1 MPNSSVHVFNQ
12 YYWDLLKKVKDLS
25 KDLKTRADDKGS
37 RNILREIKRS
47 YLSFDKLSEEHIT
60 WYHDKASAFE
70 AFLANNIS
78 EESPADSVKEWVHD
92 NDVLSVELY
101 KGITIGNIAGIFRNT
116 NVVLYYIVLMS
127 VFADAKLREDDGIYL
142 QGALDLL
149 KKTQPWSDDDLAV
162 ESLSAESR
170 KKMLLLRDILRVS
183 SSNNAS
189 TSSEQPSSD
198 IMSELENTS
207 LGRLAKE
214 IMNDVDIDEISK
226 SIGEDGDILK
236 ALSNPDGGI
245 TKLLGTV
252 SQKMISKLASGEL
265 KQDALLQDAMKLAGS
280 LPGMPGGKQGSAQN
294 NAMGGLGNMASM
306 MEQVT
311 KMAGMFGPMGG
322 SGNDDDGDGPDLASM
337 MSQFANMMG
346 NGGGK
351 NKGGAT
357 RATVNH
363 SALNRAV
370 RSKQMRRKLEERRR
384 KHEEQ

>member
-1 MPNSSVHVFNQ
+1 MPTSSVHVFNQ
-12 YYWDLLKKVKDLS
+12 YYWDLLKKVKDLA

-47 YLSFDKLSEEHIT
+47 YLSFDKLSDEHIA
-60 WYHDKASAFE
+60 WYNQKAAAFE
-70 AFLANNIS
+70 SFIATNIS
-78 EESPADSVKEWVHD
+78 EDTPVESVKGWVND

-127 VFADAKLREDDGIYL
+127 VFADGKLKEDETYL
-142 QGALDLL
+142 HGALDLL
-149 KKTQPWSDDDLAV
+149 KKTQPWSDEDLAADN
-162 ESLSAESR
+162 LSSDTR

-183 SSNNAS
+183 SSN
-189 TSSEQPSSD
+189 TPSSPSEESSSD

-236 ALSNPDGGI
+236 ALGNPDGGI

-265 KQDALLQDAMKLAGS
+265 KQDALLQDAMKLAGA
-280 LPGMPGGKQGSAQN
+280 LPGMSGGKGGAAQN

-311 KMAGMFGPMGG
+311 KMASMFGPMGG
-322 SGNDDDGDGPDLASM
+322 KGNDDDDGDGPDLASM

-351 NKGGAT
+351 NKGGT
-357 RATVNH
+357 RTTVNH